1 MDKLSYLTEMG
12 VECWRLTRPQI
23 MTGHLQDTIKVESD
37 CKLLFVSSSM
47 PSENEIVFL
56 EKVLSSFDVTLA
68 EIKHVYPDDLSLI
81 SMLSDTTWLWFCGCS
96 KPDSLAT
103 LVNPILI
110 SPYLYEVD
118 GNTAA
123 KRQLWQQI
131 STRKS

>member
-81 SMLSDTTWLWFCGCS
+81 NMLSGTTWVWFCGCS
-96 KPDSLAT
+96 KPGSMALEE
-103 LVNPILI
+103 NPILT
-110 SPYLYEVD
+110 SPYLREVE

-131 STRKS
+131 SSYKA